1 MLLTVDASE
10 VQLTDLGDFEDL
22 EKAKAKQDAALNTIK
37 TEALRTI
44 RF

>member
-22 EKAKAKQDAALNTIK
+22 EKAKDKQDAALHTIK
-37 TEALRTI
+37 NKST
-44 RF
+44 

>member
-22 EKAKAKQDAALNTIK
+22 EKAKDKQDAALNTIK
-37 TEALRTI
+37 NKST
-44 RF
+44 